1 MAEQLPEAATSRTT
15 NQPVEPTRELA
26 RKNVALAIALFI
38 ISLVIAAG
46 AIAVA
51 LIYLHYD

>member
-1 MAEQLPEAATSRTT
+1 MAEQLPEAATPRTM

-26 RKNVALAIALFI
+26 RKNVALAIALLV

>member
-1 MAEQLPEAATSRTT
+1 MTEQLPEAASPRSM

-26 RKNVALAIALFI
+26 RKNVALALALI
-38 ISLVIAAG
+38 VVSLVIAGG

>member
-1 MAEQLPEAATSRTT
+1 MAEQLPEAATPRAT
-15 NQPVEPTRELA
+15 NQPVEPTHELA
-26 RKNVALAIALFI
+26 RKNVALAIALLV

>member
-1 MAEQLPEAATSRTT
+1 MNE
-15 NQPVEPTRELA
+15 PVEPTPEIA
-26 RKNVALAIALFI
+26 RKNVALALGLFVL
-38 ISLVIAAG
+38 SLVIATG

>member
-1 MAEQLPEAATSRTT
+1 MAEQLPEVATPRTT
-15 NQPVEPTRELA
+15 NQPVEPTHELA
-26 RKNVALAIALFI
+26 RKNVALAIALLV